1 MLVVRSIIFR
11 YDLLYLEIDS
21 LKPFLVLRQPYINIA
36 GVVASNRFL
45 PVL

>member
-21 LKPFLVLRQPYINIA
+21 LKPFLVLQKPYINIA
-36 GVVASNRFL
+36 GAIASHRFL
-45 PVL
+45 PVQ